1 MVQSWTSFL
10 DRSNDL
16 RDCPSDVGH
25 AVRTVTRFG
34 PVTGPQPRANVAAIP
49 AYVAG
54 KPPTVRPGM
63 TSYKLSSN
71 ENPYPPLPGVVEAA
85 HRAVDVMNR
94 YPDMGN
100 AALYDALSARL
111 QVPVGDLAAA
121 TGSVAL
127 IYQLLTAFCEPG

>member
-1 MVQSWTSFL
+1 M
-10 DRSNDL
+10 
-16 RDCPSDVGH
+16 
-25 AVRTVTRFG
+25 
-34 PVTGPQPRANVAAIP
+34 TGPQPRPNVAAIP

-71 ENPYPPLPGVVEAA
+71 ENPYPPLPGVIEAA

-100 AALYDALSARL
+100 TALYDALSARL
-111 QVPVGDLAAA
+111 ACRSA
-121 TGSVAL
+121 TWPRPPARSR
-127 IYQLLTAFCEPG
+127 